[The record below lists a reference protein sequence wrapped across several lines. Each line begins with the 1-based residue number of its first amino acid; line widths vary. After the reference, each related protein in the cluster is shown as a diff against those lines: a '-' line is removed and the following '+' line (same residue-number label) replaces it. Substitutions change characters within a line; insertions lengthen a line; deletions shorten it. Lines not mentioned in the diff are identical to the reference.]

1 MTRAPKERLLERLT
15 KANDFMSLR
24 FLGGGHVRLIRYLLA
39 HAKCTGEAAKAG
51 AKATQEG
58 GEAAQPLNGGR
69 SRNRYGG
76 TQVCDPQKSKS
87 EQMSIETGQTATSKA
102 FL

>member
-1 MTRAPKERLLERLT
+1 
-15 KANDFMSLR
+15 MSLR